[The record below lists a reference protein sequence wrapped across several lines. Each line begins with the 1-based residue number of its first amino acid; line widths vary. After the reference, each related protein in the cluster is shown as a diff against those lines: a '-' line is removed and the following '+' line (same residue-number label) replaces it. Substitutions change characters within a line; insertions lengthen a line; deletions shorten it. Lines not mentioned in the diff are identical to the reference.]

1 MIEQTVVS
9 MRAGAAALVF
19 LVIAITTGCT
29 NSTKVGL
36 SNVRAGESRQ
46 PRAEKSYDVIS
57 NGDTSCERVGQ
68 SRPDPAP
75 VRTNPCPMNER
86 TIARVAVKH

>member
-9 MRAGAAALVF
+9 VRVGATALAFVA
-19 LVIAITTGCT
+19 IAITTSCT
-29 NSTKVGL
+29 DSTKVGL

-68 SRPDPAP
+68 NRPDPAP
-75 VRTNPCPMNER
+75 VRTNPCPMSEPGV
-86 TIARVAVKH
+86 ARVAVKH

>member
-1 MIEQTVVS
+1 MMDQIVVGV
-9 MRAGAAALVF
+9 RAGAAAVAF
-19 LVIAITTGCT
+19 VVIAIATGCT
-29 NSTKVGL
+29 SSTKVGL

-75 VRTNPCPMNER
+75 VRTNPCPMNEPR
-86 TIARVAVKH
+86 VARVTAKQ

>member
-1 MIEQTVVS
+1 MIEQTVVRA
-9 MRAGAAALVF
+9 RAGAASLAF
-19 LVIAITTGCT
+19 LVIAVATGCT
-29 NSTKVGL
+29 SSTKVGL

-46 PRAEKSYDVIS
+46 PRTERGYDVIS

-75 VRTNPCPMNER
+75 VRTNPCPMNEPSVS
-86 TIARVAVKH
+86 RVAVKR

>member
-1 MIEQTVVS
+1 MIEQTSVTI
-9 MRAGAAALVF
+9 RAHAAAFALMV
-19 LVIAITTGCT
+19 LATSAGCAS
-29 NSTKVGL
+29 STKVGL

-46 PRAEKSYDVIS
+46 PRAEKSYDVIA

-75 VRTNPCPMNER
+75 VRANPCPMNER
-86 TIARVAVKH
+86 GVARVAVTR

>member
-1 MIEQTVVS
+1 MTEQTVVHA
-9 MRAGAAALVF
+9 RAGVASF
-19 LVIAITTGCT
+19 TFMVIAIATGCT

-36 SNVRAGESRQ
+36 SNVRGGESRQ
-46 PRAEKSYDVIS
+46 PRTEKTYDAIS

-75 VRTNPCPMNER
+75 VRTNPCPMSEPGVSR
-86 TIARVAVKH
+86 LAIKR